1 MQDRAAFRTGL
12 PAHLLH
18 YTKWFF
24 TCFQSHWLDQAT
36 SQVCQLAWKDI
47 LCLFGLSYIN
57 RIPIFLFAQL
67 SKSPNNIIFACLI
80 MGCVLSVSS
89 VTLLGLNKMST
100 KTSKKQKL
108 GKHSVNPQKIVQTKP
123 NMTNPNDNPT
133 KQQNKLNL
141 TKQNLM

>member
-1 MQDRAAFRTGL
+1 
-12 PAHLLH
+12 
-18 YTKWFF
+18 
-24 TCFQSHWLDQAT
+24 
-36 SQVCQLAWKDI
+36 
-47 LCLFGLSYIN
+47 
-57 RIPIFLFAQL
+57 
-67 SKSPNNIIFACLI
+67 

-141 TKQNLM
+141 TK